1 MEVKLNRMSNI
12 ISQQIIA
19 SFKESIE
26 LKKKMIEDNSTHVLL
41 DMAEVI
47 AKKIKAGGKLMLCG
61 NGGSAADA
69 QHLAAEMLVRLRLD
83 YNGEGISP

>member
-1 MEVKLNRMSNI
+1 MSNI

-26 LKKKMIEDNSTHVLL
+26 LKKKMIEGSSIHVLL
-41 DMAEVI
+41 YMAEVI
-47 AKKIKAGGKLMLCG
+47 AKKIKAGWKLMLCG
-61 NGGSAADA
+61 NGGSAAYA

-83 YNGEGISP
+83 YNGEGISPW